1 MLPMGT
7 IMAVSMLLAVVTAT
21 DLPVIKNIQKM
32 PAILLRVIACLVL
45 LSGLWNVLW
54 YASQHLGEF
63 WGNAAFI
70 SGVLMI
76 AAACYNLIPAK
87 LPLVFIKIKPVIL
100 FALLLCALLYSVTIY
115 RM

>member
-7 IMAVSMLLAVVTAT
+7 IMAVSMLLAVVTTT
-21 DLPVIKNIQKM
+21 DLPVIKNIKKM
-32 PAILLRVIACLVL
+32 PTIILRVIASLVL

-63 WGNAAFI
+63 WGNAALV

-76 AAACYNLIPAK
+76 AVASYNLIPAK
-87 LPLVFIKIKPVIL
+87 LPLLFIKIKPIIL
-100 FALLLCALLYSVTIY
+100 FALLLCSLLYGVTIY

>member
-7 IMAVSMLLAVVTAT
+7 IMAVSMLLAVVTTT
-21 DLPVIKNIQKM
+21 DLPVIKTIKRM
-32 PAILLRVIACLVL
+32 PTILLRAIASLVL

-63 WGNAAFI
+63 WGNAAFV
-70 SGVLMI
+70 SGMLMI
-76 AAACYNLIPAK
+76 TVACYNLIPAK
-87 LPLVFIKIKPVIL
+87 LPLWFMKIKPVIL
-100 FALLLCALLYSVTIY
+100 FALLLCSLLYGVTIY